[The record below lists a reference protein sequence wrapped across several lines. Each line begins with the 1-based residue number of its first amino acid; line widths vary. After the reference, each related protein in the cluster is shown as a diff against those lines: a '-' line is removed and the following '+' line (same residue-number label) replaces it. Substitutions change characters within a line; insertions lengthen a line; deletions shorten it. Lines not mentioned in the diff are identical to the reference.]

1 MTTRTM
7 HSRPGQLRLAAAAVA
22 ALTVGISVAANPA
35 AAAKELR
42 LVGATSRTADA
53 ASCEGPG
60 FLLERGRFKPVVA
73 PRGVEGIAPPGI
85 APIDINDRGQ
95 IVGTIGPIESAKAF
109 VLERGRIT
117 TLSFPGAQLTVPFG
131 INDRGQIVGVSG

>member
-7 HSRPGQLRLAAAAVA
+7 HSRPGRLALAATAVA
-22 ALTVGISVAANPA
+22 TLTVGVSVVANPA

-95 IVGTIGPIESAKAF
+95 IVGVWVIR
-109 VLERGRIT
+109 ERHPASR
-117 TLSFPGAQLTVPFG
+117 
-131 INDRGQIVGVSG
+131 DVSQRAEHPTSSY

>member
-7 HSRPGQLRLAAAAVA
+7 HSRPGRLALAATAVA
-22 ALTVGISVAANPA
+22 TLTVGVSVVANPA

-60 FLLERGRFKPVVA
+60 FLL
-73 PRGVEGIAPPGI
+73 
-85 APIDINDRGQ
+85 DRG
-95 IVGTIGPIESAKAF
+95 
-109 VLERGRIT
+109 GRR
-117 TLSFPGAQLTVPFG
+117 LFG

>member
-7 HSRPGQLRLAAAAVA
+7 HSRPGRLALAATAVA
-22 ALTVGISVAANPA
+22 TLTVGISVVANPA
-35 AAAKELR
+35 AAASELR

-53 ASCEGPG
+53 ASSEGLG
-60 FLLERGRFKPVVA
+60 FVLEPGRFKPVVA

-95 IVGTIGPIESAKAF
+95 IVGGYADAGGASHAF
-109 VLERGRIT
+109 LLDRGGRR
-117 TLSFPGAQLTVPFG
+117 LFG